1 MLSTIRSIGAL
12 RLGINPRATLIVV
25 LAIAFAF
32 SIALSAAA
40 CGPDSGTITTPTPDL
55 STADSIDIVYSLMP
69 SVREGDRLS
78 PLFGDIPEDRDA
90 IERLALAIDS
100 AVVTGGSPRLLVDER
115 GRHLIVMLREG
126 ESVIVRQILK
136 CDAQPEIAR
145 MTPASAGCTGRYLPL
160 ADTWWVEGRGIVKS
174 PDLGLWWEDM
184 PSFMAPIGSISLP
197 ETIDAGQ
204 PFSLTICCWANILQ
218 TPTMDLSL
226 VSQDG
231 NEIALGQLPTE
242 RDSAEA
248 QFTVPD
254 HTPQDRYWL
263 RVSTNGFSELVEV
276 VQVQ

>member
-1 MLSTIRSIGAL
+1 M
-12 RLGINPRATLIVV
+12 
-25 LAIAFAF
+25 
-32 SIALSAAA
+32 
-40 CGPDSGTITTPTPDL
+40 
-55 STADSIDIVYSLMP
+55 
-69 SVREGDRLS
+69 S

-115 GRHLIVMLREG
+115 GRHLIVMLRDG

-160 ADTWWVEGRGIVKS
+160 ADTWWVEGKGIVKS

-184 PSFMAPIGSISLP
+184 PSFMAPIGSISLA

-204 PFSLTICCWANILQ
+204 PFSLTTCCWANILQ
-218 TPTMDLSL
+218 KPTMDLSL

-231 NEIALGQLPTE
+231 DEIELGQLPTE
-242 RDSAEA
+242 QDFAEA
-248 QFTVPD
+248 QLTVPD
-254 HTPQDRYWL
+254 HTPQGRYWL
-263 RVSTNGFSELVEV
+263 RVSSNGFSELVEV
-276 VQVQ
+276 VQMQ

>member
-1 MLSTIRSIGAL
+1 MLSKVIPIGAY
-12 RLGINPRATLIVV
+12 RIGTIPRATPFIVV
-25 LAIAFAF
+25 AIAFAF

-40 CGPDSGTITTPTPDL
+40 CSPDSGSTTTPTPDL
-55 STADSIDIVYSLMP
+55 STADSIEVVYSLMP
-69 SVREGDRLS
+69 SVRGGDPLS

-100 AVVTGGSPRLLVDER
+100 AVVTGGSARLLVDER
-115 GRHLIVMLREG
+115 GRHLIVMLRGG

-174 PDLGLWWEDM
+174 PGLGLWWEDM

-204 PFSLTICCWANILQ
+204 PFSLTTCCWAFILQ

-242 RDSAEA
+242 QDFAEA
-248 QFTVPD
+248 QLTVPD

-276 VQVQ
+276 IQVQ

>member
-1 MLSTIRSIGAL
+1 MLSKVIPIGAY
-12 RLGINPRATLIVV
+12 RIGMIPRANPFIVV
-25 LAIAFAF
+25 AIAFAF
-32 SIALSAAA
+32 SLALSAAA
-40 CGPDSGTITTPTPDL
+40 CGPDSDPIITPTPDL
-55 STADSIDIVYSLMP
+55 STADSIEVVYSLMP
-69 SVREGDRLS
+69 SVRGGDPLS

-115 GRHLIVMLREG
+115 GRHLIVTLRGG
-126 ESVIVRQILK
+126 ESVSVRQILK

-160 ADTWWVEGRGIVKS
+160 ADTWWVKGRGIVKS

-184 PSFMAPIGSISLP
+184 PSFMAPIGSMSLP
-197 ETIDAGQ
+197 ETIVVGQ
-204 PFSLTICCWANILQ
+204 PFSLTTCCWANILQ

-231 NEIALGQLPTE
+231 NEIALGQLPT
-242 RDSAEA
+242 DQDFTEA

-254 HTPQDRYWL
+254 HTPQGRYWL
-263 RVSTNGFSELVEV
+263 RVSSIGFSELVEV

>member
-1 MLSTIRSIGAL
+1 MLSRIRSIGAY
-12 RLGINPRATLIVV
+12 RLGMTPHATLIVAV
-25 LAIAFAF
+25 AIAFAF
-32 SIALSAAA
+32 SLALSTAA
-40 CGPDSGTITTPTPDL
+40 CGPDSATITTHAPDL
-55 STADSIDIVYSLMP
+55 STADSIDVVYSLMP
-69 SVREGDRLS
+69 SVHGGNPLS
-78 PLFGDIPEDRDA
+78 PLFGDIPENRDA
-90 IERLALAIDS
+90 IERLAFSIDS
-100 AVVTGGSPRLLVDER
+100 AVVTGGSARLLVDER
-115 GRHLIVMLREG
+115 GRHLIVMLRDG

-145 MTPASAGCTGRYLPL
+145 MTPASAGCIGRYLPL

-204 PFSLTICCWANILQ
+204 PFSLTTCCWANILQ
-218 TPTMDLSL
+218 TPTMALSL

-242 RDSAEA
+242 QDFAEA
-248 QFTVPD
+248 QLTVPD
-254 HTPQDRYWL
+254 HTPQGRYWL
-263 RVSTNGFSELVEV
+263 RVSSTGFSELVEV